1 MMHSKSNIHFTLD
14 GGMKMFR
21 RAIYPGTFDPITNG
35 HLDII
40 KRACRMFDEIIVAV
54 AHNDEKRPM
63 FPIHERIN
71 MVHVATRDFPKLK
84 VIGFDTLLVDLSN
97 ELDADIIIR
106 GLRAV
111 SDFEYELQM
120 GYANASL
127 KKELE
132 TIYLMPHLEHA
143 FISSSVVR
151 SLLKYNGKIDHLVPK
166 ETLELIVKDS

>member
-1 MMHSKSNIHFTLD
+1 MSQ
-14 GGMKMFR
+14 FR

-40 KRACRMFDEIIVAV
+40 KRACAMFDEIVVAV
-54 AHNDEKRPM
+54 AHNEAKKPL
-63 FPIHERIN
+63 FNLEERIA
-71 MVHVATRDFPKLK
+71 MVEKVTKDFPKIR
-84 VIGFDTLLVDLSN
+84 VIGFHSLLVDLSD
-97 ELDADIIIR
+97 ELDANIIIR

-132 TIYLMPHLEHA
+132 TVYLMPSLEHA
-143 FISSSVVR
+143 FVSSSVVR
-151 SLLKYNGKIDHLVPK
+151 SILPFHGKVDHLVPP
-166 ETLELIVKDS
+166 EILNDVQSRL